1 MYEPSDE
8 PYHITL
14 EIENRRCKGL
24 KMLKDLGVQQYTLND
39 IRSLPE
45 GSTRHLLRMP
55 SKMIAEIPKDTFTK
69 IRGSNK
75 LEGKTSAWFDSDG
88 CDVCKTILSQNS
100 FLLSGRHVD
109 GHTIIYSFVAPS
121 FEAFQNIMSTLEA
134 GGFEPKPLEVT
145 KFKPKGKILT
155 EKQERVLWLAL
166 KMGFF
171 AFPRKINMLDL
182 SRRLGVGLSTL
193 SEIIRRGT
201 RRLLENHFET

>member
-24 KMLKDLGVQQYTLND
+24 KMLKDLGVQQYMLND

-45 GSTRHLLRMP
+45 GTTRHLLRIP
-55 SKMIAEIPKDTFTK
+55 SKKIAEIPKNTFTK
-69 IRGSNK
+69 IRGSREK
-75 LEGKTSAWFDSDG
+75 EEKTSAWFDSDG
-88 CDVCKTILSQNS
+88 CDVCRTILSQNS
-100 FLLSGRHVD
+100 FLLSGRHVE
-109 GHTIIYSFVAPS
+109 GHTIIYSFVAPN
-121 FEAFQNIMSTLEA
+121 FDAFQKIMSALEA
-134 GGFEPKPLEVT
+134 GGLEPKPLEVT
-145 KFKPKGKILT
+145 KFKRKENTLT

-171 AFPRKINMLDL
+171 DFPRKINMLDL

-193 SEIIRRGT
+193 SEITRRGT
-201 RRLLENHFET
+201 RRLLEHHFES